1 MTLVMMGQGLS
12 PRDYHAA
19 VNAMDNQTLLSAMQQ
34 IQQAKMQPVAKLL
47 GHDEFIERYTSA

>member
-1 MTLVMMGQGLS
+1 MGQGLS